1 MWAYAGTVRAV
12 LYVKTKPATLRRLK
26 LPGGR
31 MIDFTE
37 AHPGIAVVKLEGRG
51 PLNLLGE
58 KAFLTLKAELDRL
71 EPDRSVRAI
80 ILTGSGDRAL
90 SAGVD
95 LHQMKN
101 LNSADAEAFITL
113 LHRPA
118 RKLLTMSLPAI
129 AAIRGPCLG
138 GALELV
144 LACDIRIATED
155 AVLGLPEVRVGIPS
169 VIEASLLPPTIGL
182 GRARRLLL
190 TGDTVDASEALAM
203 GLVDRVVPAETL
215 MDTAFEVANGFLG
228 MSRDV
233 LASQKDIVAKWLEL
247 GEEASAE
254 FTIKEFARI
263 FTTPI
268 PHEGMTAFL
277 EKRAPDFGGR

>member
-1 MWAYAGTVRAV
+1 MTD
-12 LYVKTKPATLRRLK
+12 AT
-26 LPGGR
+26 G
-31 MIDFTE
+31 
-37 AHPGIAVVKLEGRG
+37 AQPGIVEIKLEGRG

-58 KAFLTLKAELDRL
+58 KTFLTLKAELDRM
-71 EPDRSVRAI
+71 EQDRSVRAI
-80 ILTGSGDRAL
+80 ILTGSGGRAF

-95 LHQMKN
+95 LHEMKD
-101 LNSADAEAFITL
+101 LNSSDAEAFITA
-113 LHRPA
+113 LHGPA
-118 RKLLTMSLPAI
+118 RKLLTLAVPAI

-144 LACDIRIATED
+144 LACDVRIATED

-190 TGDTVDASEALAM
+190 TGETVDAPEALAM
-203 GLVDRVVPAETL
+203 GLVDRVVSAESL
-215 MDTAFEVANGFLG
+215 MQTAHETANQFLG

-233 LASQKDIVAKWLEL
+233 LASQKAIVARWLEL
-247 GEEASAE
+247 GAEESAE

-263 FTTPI
+263 FTTPA
-268 PHEGMTAFL
+268 PREGMTAFL
-277 EKRAPDFGGR
+277 EKRPPEF

>member
-1 MWAYAGTVRAV
+1 MTDNDGAQ
-12 LYVKTKPATLRRLK
+12 
-26 LPGGR
+26 PG
-31 MIDFTE
+31 
-37 AHPGIAVVKLEGRG
+37 VVVTKLEGRG
-51 PLNLLGE
+51 PLNLLG
-58 KAFLTLKAELDRL
+58 KNTFLTMNAELDRL
-71 EPDRSVRAI
+71 EQDRGVRAI
-80 ILTGSGDRAL
+80 ILTGSGDRAF

-95 LHQMKN
+95 LHQMKD
-101 LNSADAEAFITL
+101 LNSAEAESFITA
-113 LHRPA
+113 LHGPA
-118 RKLLTMSLPAI
+118 RKLLTMAVPAI

-190 TGDTVDASEALAM
+190 TGETVDAQEALAM
-203 GLVDRVVPAETL
+203 GLVDQVVPAGSL
-215 MDTAFEVANGFLG
+215 MEVAHETANKFLG

-233 LASQKDIVAKWLEL
+233 LASQKNIVAKWLEL
-247 GEEASAE
+247 GEEESAE

-263 FTTPI
+263 FTTPV
-268 PHEGMTAFL
+268 PHEGMSAFL
-277 EKRAPDFGGR
+277 EKREPEFGA

>member
-1 MWAYAGTVRAV
+1 MTDKDGTRPGVMV
-12 LYVKTKPATLRRLK
+12 TKLA
-26 LPGGR
+26 
-31 MIDFTE
+31 
-37 AHPGIAVVKLEGRG
+37 GRG
-51 PLNLLGE
+51 PLNLLGRE
-58 KAFLTLKAELDRL
+58 SFLALQAELDRL
-71 EPDRSVRAI
+71 DQDRSVRAI
-80 ILTGSGDRAL
+80 ILTGSGDRAF

-95 LHQMKN
+95 LNEMKD
-101 LNSADAEAFITL
+101 LGPADAESFIRA
-113 LHRPA
+113 LHGPA
-118 RKLLTMSLPAI
+118 RKLLTMSVPAI

-138 GALELV
+138 GAMELV

-190 TGDTVDASEALAM
+190 TGETVDAREALAM
-203 GLVDRVVPAETL
+203 GLVDRVMPADSLPGDSLMKVAHET
-215 MDTAFEVANGFLG
+215 ANGFLG

-233 LASQKDIVAKWLEL
+233 LASQKEIVAKWLEL
-247 GEEASAE
+247 GEEESAE

-263 FTTPI
+263 FATAA

-277 EKRAPDFGGR
+277 EKRPPEFGT